1 MDNEFFLIIFVSW
14 FLGNSIILFL
24 FNYNHDIDVIL
35 NKGYIQLTNL
45 FFIVNDFLHL
55 YNNIIL
61 NGYLDYDSDD
71 ENNEETKFIE
81 NDEETKFIENGK
93 KLALKY
99 EDKFL
104 EDIRKMDKEFI
115 FTDEE
120 NLLKTEKYNEFYNS
134 IMEKEYLKPREII
147 KDKLSIIEILLKKYQ
162 EIDYESLYSI
172 CENNSESSLDS
183 ENNETEETK
192 EIKIKN
198 LLESQIEL
206 LKEERILKEKYETNE
221 FKQNIS
227 KNAEALS
234 INFIIDKKLEKIQ
247 NCNVIEFTPLGNVLM
262 MYDKNKESFKFY
274 SDSTIPYR
282 YLEVVARKYVKQF
295 SCRPIF
301 VDMED
306 ELKIAKEKWDKE
318 IQETLDKIND
328 EKIKKEES
336 LKTQK
341 PFEEKKNVFTKFKS
355 YNKES
360 GTGHVTTA
368 APPKNSI
375 PSKKLNIS
383 QENEKILLKQKANR
397 YTYEGKMANFSF
409 LKKIDRKEVDKKFAI
424 TFSDFK
430 KNILKK

>member
-1 MDNEFFLIIFVSW
+1 MDNEFFFIIFVSW
-14 FLGNSIILFL
+14 FFSNYIILFL
-24 FNYNHDIDVIL
+24 FNYNHDIDIIL
-35 NKGYIQLTNL
+35 NEGYNKLNNL
-45 FFIVNDFLHL
+45 FFIINDFLNF
-55 YNNIIL
+55 YNNIIFSMSF
-61 NGYLDYDSDD
+61 LDYNDHD
-71 ENNEETKFIE
+71 E
-81 NDEETKFIENGK
+81 NDEESKLIENENENEK
-93 KLALKY
+93 KLVLKY

-120 NLLKTEKYNEFYNS
+120 NLLKTEKYNEFYTS
-134 IMEKEYLKPREII
+134 IMEKEYFKPWNKI
-147 KDKLSIIEILLKKYQ
+147 KDKLYNIEILLIKYQ
-162 EIDYESLYSI
+162 EIDSDSISLSDCSI
-172 CENNSESSLDS
+172 FGNNSENSLDS
-183 ENNETEETK
+183 ENNETKEE
-192 EIKIKN
+192 KIKN

-206 LKEERILKEKYETNE
+206 LKEERLLKEKYETNE
-221 FKQNIS
+221 VKQNIS
-227 KNAEALS
+227 KNAEMLS
-234 INFIIDKKLEKIQ
+234 INFVINERLEKIQ
-247 NCNVIEFTPLGNVLM
+247 NCIVIEFTPLGNVLM

-295 SCRPIF
+295 SCRQIF

-306 ELKIAKEKWDKE
+306 ELKVAEERWDKE
-318 IQETLDKIND
+318 IQEKQDKINN

-430 KNILKK
+430 KNILKNKIY

>member
-1 MDNEFFLIIFVSW
+1 MDNEFFFIIFVSW
-14 FLGNSIILFL
+14 FLTNYIMLLL
-24 FNYNHDIDVIL
+24 FNYNDDIDVIL
-35 NKGYIQLTNL
+35 NEGYNKLNNL
-45 FFIVNDFLHL
+45 FFIVNDFLHI
-55 YNNIIL
+55 YNNIIFNNNL
-61 NGYLDYDSDD
+61 LDDYTDN
-71 ENNEETKFIE
+71 ENNENNVENKFIE
-81 NDEETKFIENGK
+81 NEK
-93 KLALKY
+93 KLSLKY

-120 NLLKTEKYNEFYNS
+120 NLLITKKYNEFYNS

-147 KDKLSIIEILLKKYQ
+147 NDKLNIIEILLKKYQ
-162 EIDYESLYSI
+162 EIDYDSLYSL

-183 ENNETEETK
+183 ENNETEEIK

-198 LLESQIEL
+198 LLESQSEL
-206 LKEERILKEKYETNE
+206 FKEDTLLKEKYETNE
-221 FKQNIS
+221 FKKNIS
-227 KNAEALS
+227 KNAELLS
-234 INFIIDKKLEKIQ
+234 VNFVIDKRLEKIQ

-306 ELKIAKEKWDKE
+306 ELKIAEETWDKQR
-318 IQETLDKIND
+318 QENLDKIND

-336 LKTQK
+336 IKTQK
-341 PFEEKKNVFTKFKS
+341 QVEVKKNVFTKFKS
-355 YNKES
+355 YNKEA

-375 PSKKLNIS
+375 SSKNLTVS
-383 QENEKILLKQKANR
+383 HENEKILLKQKANR

-409 LKKIDRKEVDKKFAI
+409 LKKIDRKEIDKKFAI

-430 KNILKK
+430 KNIFKK